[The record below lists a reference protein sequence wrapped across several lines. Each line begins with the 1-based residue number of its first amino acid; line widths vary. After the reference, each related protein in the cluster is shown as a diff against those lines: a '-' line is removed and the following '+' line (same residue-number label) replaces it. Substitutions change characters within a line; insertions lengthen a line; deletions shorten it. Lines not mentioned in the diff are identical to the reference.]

1 MCSRCQLGCIRG
13 NFLAIGLALTL
24 LGVADKVKPTDAKGF
39 VCRQAAISS
48 RMICNILIGTV
59 RYCARATD
67 Q

>member
-48 RMICNILIGTV
+48 RMIGTILI
-59 RYCARATD
+59 A